1 MNKVIH
7 LWVLLTSTFFHQ
19 KLTVFV
25 MSKNTE
31 KKLHFDIFFIIRL
44 TFFSVHDISK
54 KSLSPDLTY
63 IADVIIWPR
72 FSKPSISTRE
82 VIISGFDQKSRFF
95 EGSCRFKYNNFGLVL
110 DIALTFYGKEEKE
123 SELHVRVF
131 WRLISS
137 FRAVTGEQLV
147 GGDFLPQPF
156 PYPECG

>member
-1 MNKVIH
+1 MAKFYLTYRRTKKYMNKVIH

-82 VIISGFDQKSRFF
+82 VIISGFDQKRQFF
-95 EGSCRFKYNNFGLVL
+95 ESSCRFKYNNFGLVL
-110 DIALTFYGKEEKE
+110 DIALTFYGKEEKG
-123 SELHVRVF
+123 SELQVTVF
-131 WRLISS
+131 WRLI
-137 FRAVTGEQLV
+137 LV
-147 GGDFLPQPF
+147 LG
-156 PYPECG
+156 

>member
-1 MNKVIH
+1 
-7 LWVLLTSTFFHQ
+7 
-19 KLTVFV
+19 

-95 EGSCRFKYNNFGLVL
+95 EGSCCFKYNNFGLVL
-110 DIALTFYGKEEKE
+110 DIALTFYGKEEKG
-123 SELHVRVF
+123 SELQVTVF

-137 FRAVTGEQLV
+137 FRVVTGEQLI
-147 GGDFLPQPF
+147 GGDFLP
-156 PYPECG
+156 

>member
-72 FSKPSISTRE
+72 FSKPSISTTE
-82 VIISGFDQKSRFF
+82 VIISGFDQKRQFF
-95 EGSCRFKYNNFGLVL
+95 ESSCRFKYNNFGLVL
-110 DIALTFYGKEEKE
+110 DIALTFYGKEEKG
-123 SELHVRVF
+123 SELQVTVF
-131 WRLISS
+131 WRLI
-137 FRAVTGEQLV
+137 LV
-147 GGDFLPQPF
+147 LG
-156 PYPECG
+156 

>member
-25 MSKNTE
+25 MSKKTE
-31 KKLHFDIFFIIRL
+31 KKITFWYILHNTFAFFL
-44 TFFSVHDISK
+44 CTWHQQK
-54 KSLSPDLTY
+54 NLSPDLTY

-95 EGSCRFKYNNFGLVL
+95 EGSCCFKYNNFGLVL
-110 DIALTFYGKEEKE
+110 DIALTFYGKEEKG